1 MISVVQRVAQA
12 TVSVEGEVHGSIKEG
27 LIVYLGVKK
36 SDTVSDAS
44 YIAKKIAN
52 LRIFVDEKGKMNRSV
67 MDISGGVLLISQFT
81 LCANTKKG
89 NRPSFNDAMNPDGA
103 VGLYEQVKTELESYD
118 LPVETGVFGAHM
130 MVDYINDGPVT
141 ILLDSDM

>member
-12 TVSVEGEVHGSIKEG
+12 TVSVDGEVYGSIKKG

-36 SDTVSDAS
+36 ADTASDAS

-52 LRIFVDEKGKMNRSV
+52 LRIFVDENGKMNRSV
-67 MDISGGVLLISQFT
+67 LDISGGVLLISQFT

-89 NRPSFNDAMNPDGA
+89 NRPSFNDAMNPDEA
-103 VGLYEQVKTELESYD
+103 VRLYEQVKIELESYD

-130 MVDYINDGPVT
+130 MIDYINDGPVT
-141 ILLDSDM
+141 ILLDSNM